1 MGTSNP
7 AALRQMATHREIS
20 TLLAEVRED
29 TKAIRDVIT
38 PLEDPAPEYNI

>member
-7 AALRQMATHREIS
+7 AALRQLATQREIS

-38 PLEDPAPEYNI
+38 PTDVPAPEYNI